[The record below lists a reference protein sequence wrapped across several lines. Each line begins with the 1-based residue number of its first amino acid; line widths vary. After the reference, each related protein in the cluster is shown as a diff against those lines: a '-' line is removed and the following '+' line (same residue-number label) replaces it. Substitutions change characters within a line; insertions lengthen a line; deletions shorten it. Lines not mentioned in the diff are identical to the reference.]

1 MEKLSLVYVTASGK
15 EEAEKIAKH
24 VVGKKLAA
32 CANICDGVTS
42 FYRWEGKEET
52 SREATIILKTREALL
67 PQLNKAIREVHSYSC
82 PCVVAIP
89 VIYADKDYGEWIRKE
104 THA

>member
-1 MEKLSLVYVTASGK
+1 MEKLCLVYVTASSK

-24 VVGKKLAA
+24 VISLKLAA
-32 CANICDGVTS
+32 CANINDGVTS

-52 SREATIILKTREALL
+52 SREATIVLKTREALL

-89 VIYADKDYGEWIRKE
+89 VIYVDKDYGKWIMKE
-104 THA
+104 THV